1 MVRTLVRRINALK
14 RRDADMTIVTVVPG
28 IEGEVDLKTGCIN
41 WQGSKF
47 GNGYARKWIDGK
59 TVLVHRLVLESKIA
73 GFLGSGYFA
82 CHTCDNRSCIN
93 PAHLVVGTAAENTGQ
108 MIGRDRKTPRRKSI
122 PGIGI
127 LSIALR
133 EIQTKYLSGTIKN
146 HLAKEYGVQHET
158 IIKILQT
165 NIPDNFTTVSPNFL
179 GEIQD
184 SGCIIFQ
191 GSKDGPG
198 YGRYLKNGKSKSVTR
213 AVLAEKL
220 GYELPAS
227 MDACHTCD
235 NPSCINPEHLWAGTR
250 TQNLLDAS
258 KKGRT
263 QGKSHPLS
271 NAKLD
276 WEKVREIRQ
285 KLAAG
290 KRMKDVAQEYSV
302 DRKTIHDIKY
312 HVTWKE
318 EGQEVPVPRMGGHL
332 ERKLTFAQAIE
343 IRERIQAGESL
354 AKIAQEFGVS
364 RNIISDIKR
373 NVTYRGE

>member
-1 MVRTLVRRINALK
+1 
-14 RRDADMTIVTVVPG
+14 MTIVTVVPG

-41 WQGSKF
+41 WQGSKLQK
-47 GNGYARKWIDGK
+47 GYGRKWLEGK

-73 GFLGSGYFA
+73 GFLDSGYFA
-82 CHTCDNRSCIN
+82 CHTCDNPSCIN
-93 PAHLVVGTAAENTGQ
+93 PAHLVAGSAAENTGQ

-127 LSIALR
+127 LSIAQLR

-184 SGCIIFQ
+184 SGCIIFP
-191 GSKDGPG
+191 GGKDGQG
-198 YGRYLKNGKSKSVTR
+198 YGRYWKNGKLKSVTR

-220 GYELPAS
+220 GYELPTS

-290 KRMKDVAQEYSV
+290 ERMKDVAHEYSV
-302 DRKTIHDIKY
+302 GRKTIHDIKY

-318 EGQEVPVPRMGGHL
+318 AGQQVPLPRMGGHL
-332 ERKLTFAQAIE
+332 DRKFTFAQALE
-343 IRERIQAGESL
+343 IRERIQAGESI

-364 RNIISDIKR
+364 RNVISDIKR

>member
-1 MVRTLVRRINALK
+1 
-14 RRDADMTIVTVVPG
+14 MTIVTVVPG
-28 IEGEVDLKTGCIN
+28 IQGEVDRATGCIN

-47 GNGYARKWIDGK
+47 GNGYGRKWIDGK

-73 GFLGSGYFA
+73 GFLGSGYFG

-108 MIGRDRKTPRRKSI
+108 MIGRERKTPRRKSI

-127 LSIALR
+127 LSIEQLR
-133 EIQTKYLSGTIKN
+133 EIQTKYLSGTVKN

-158 IIKILQT
+158 ITKILQT
-165 NIPDNFTTVSPNFL
+165 NIPDNFTTVSPGFL

-184 SGCIIFQ
+184 NGCIIFQ
-191 GSKDGPG
+191 GSKDGQG

-220 GYELPAS
+220 GCEIPTS
-227 MDACHTCD
+227 IDACHSCD
-235 NPSCINPEHLWAGTR
+235 RPSCINPEHLWGGTR
-250 TQNLLDAS
+250 SQNSLDAS

-276 WEKVREIRQ
+276 WEKVGEIRQ

-290 KRMKDVAQEYSV
+290 ERVKDVAHEYSV
-302 DRKTIHDIKY
+302 GRKTIHDIKY

-318 EGQEVPVPRMGGHL
+318 AGEEVPVPRTGGYL
-332 ERKLTFAQAIE
+332 DRKLTFEQALE
-343 IRERIQAGESL
+343 VRKRIRGRESIS
-354 AKIAQEFGVS
+354 KIADDLGVS
-364 RNIISDIKR
+364 SSVIYDIK
-373 NVTYRGE
+373 NNITYKGV

>member
-1 MVRTLVRRINALK
+1 
-14 RRDADMTIVTVVPG
+14 MTIVTVVPG

-47 GNGYARKWIDGK
+47 GNGYARKWLEGK

-93 PAHLVVGTAAENTGQ
+93 PAHLVAGTAAENTGQ
-108 MIGRDRKTPRRKSI
+108 MIERDRKTPRRKSI
-122 PGIGI
+122 PGIGQ
-127 LSIALR
+127 LSIEQLR
-133 EIQTKYLSGTIKN
+133 EIQAKYLAGTIKS
-146 HLAKEYGVQHET
+146 HLIKEYGVHYET
-158 IIKILQT
+158 ITKILQA
-165 NIPDNFTTVSPNFL
+165 NIPHNFTTVPPGFV

-191 GSKDGPG
+191 GAKDGQGG
-198 YGRYLKNGKSKSVTR
+198 YGRYFKNGKSKSVTR

-220 GYELPAS
+220 GCEVPTS
-227 MDACHTCD
+227 IDACHTCD
-235 NPSCINPEHLWAGTR
+235 NPSCINPEHLWGGTR
-250 TQNLLDAS
+250 SQNLLDAS

-290 KRMKDVAQEYSV
+290 ERVKDVAQEYSV
-302 DRKTIHDIKY
+302 GRKTIHDIKY

-318 EGQEVPVPRMGGHL
+318 AGEEVPVPRMGGYL
-332 ERKLTFAQAIE
+332 DRYLTFAQALE
-343 IRERIQAGESL
+343 VRERIKTGESI
-354 AKIAQEFGVS
+354 AKIARELGVS
-364 RNIISDIKR
+364 SNVIYDIK
-373 NVTYRGE
+373 NNITYKGV

>member
-1 MVRTLVRRINALK
+1 
-14 RRDADMTIVTVVPG
+14 MTIVTVVPG
-28 IEGEVDLKTGCIN
+28 IEGEFDRATGCIN

-47 GNGYARKWIDGK
+47 GNGYGRKWLDGK

-93 PAHLVVGTAAENTGQ
+93 PAHLVAGTAAENTGQ
-108 MIGRDRKTPRRKSI
+108 MMGRDRKTPRRKSI

-127 LSIALR
+127 LSIAQLR

-184 SGCIIFQ
+184 SGCIIFS
-191 GSKDGPG
+191 GGKDGQG
-198 YGRYLKNGKSKSVTR
+198 YGRYWKNGKLKSVTR

-220 GYELPAS
+220 GYELPTS

-290 KRMKDVAQEYSV
+290 ERMKDVAQEYSV
-302 DRKTIHDIKY
+302 GRKTIHDIKY

-318 EGQEVPVPRMGGHL
+318 AGQQVPLPRMGGHL
-332 ERKLTFAQAIE
+332 DRKFTFAQALE
-343 IRERIQAGESL
+343 IRERIQAGESI
-354 AKIAQEFGVS
+354 AKIAQEFEVS
-364 RNIISDIKR
+364 RNVISDIKR

>member
-1 MVRTLVRRINALK
+1 
-14 RRDADMTIVTVVPG
+14 MTIVTVIPG

-47 GNGYARKWIDGK
+47 GNGYARKWLEGK

-73 GFLGSGYFA
+73 GFLDSGYFA

-93 PAHLVVGTAAENTGQ
+93 PAHLVAGSAAENTGQ

-122 PGIGI
+122 PGIGK
-127 LSIALR
+127 LSIQQLR
-133 EIQTKYLSGTIKN
+133 EIQRQYLSGTVKN
-146 HLAKEYGVQHET
+146 HLAKKYGIQHET
-158 IIKILQT
+158 ITKILQT
-165 NIPDNFTTVSPNFL
+165 NIPDNFTTVSPGFL

-191 GSKDGPG
+191 GGKDGQG
-198 YGRYLKNGKSKSVTR
+198 YGRYWKNGKSKSVTR

-220 GYELPAS
+220 GCEIPTS

-235 NPSCINPEHLWAGTR
+235 NPSCINPEHLWGGTR
-250 TQNLLDAS
+250 TQNSLDAS

-271 NAKLD
+271 NAKLG

-290 KRMKDVAQEYSV
+290 ERVKDVAQEYGV
-302 DRKTIHDIKY
+302 GRKTIHDIKY

-318 EGQEVPVPRMGGHL
+318 EGQEVPVPRMGGYL
-332 ERKLTFAQAIE
+332 DRKLTLDQALE
-343 IRERIQAGESL
+343 VRKRIRGRESIS
-354 AKIAQEFGVS
+354 KIADDFGVS
-364 RNIISDIKR
+364 SSVIYDIK
-373 NVTYRGE
+373 NHVTYRGV

>member
-1 MVRTLVRRINALK
+1 MI
-14 RRDADMTIVTVVPG
+14 IVTVVPG
-28 IEGEVDLKTGCIN
+28 IEGEIDRATGCIN
-41 WQGSKF
+41 WQGSKLK
-47 GNGYARKWIDGK
+47 NGYGRKWIEGK
-59 TVLVHRLVLESKIA
+59 TVLVHRLVLESKMP
-73 GFLGSGYFA
+73 GFLDSGYFA
-82 CHTCDNRSCIN
+82 CHTCDNPSCVN
-93 PAHLVVGTAAENTGQ
+93 PAHLVAGTAAENTEQ
-108 MIGRDRKTPRRKSI
+108 MMGRDRKTPRRKSI

-127 LSIALR
+127 LSVEQLR
-133 EIQTKYLSGTIKN
+133 EIQAKYLAGTIKS
-146 HLAKEYGVQHET
+146 HLIKEYGVQHET
-158 IIKILQT
+158 ITKILQA
-165 NIPDNFTTVSPNFL
+165 NIPDNFTTVSPGFL

-191 GSKDGPG
+191 GAKDGQGG

-213 AVLAEKL
+213 AVLALQL
-220 GYELPAS
+220 GYELPTS

-276 WEKVREIRQ
+276 WKKVREIRQ

-290 KRMKDVAQEYSV
+290 ERVKDVAQEYSV
-302 DRKTIHDIKY
+302 GRKTIHDIKY
-312 HVTWKE
+312 HVTWKA
-318 EGQEVPVPRMGGHL
+318 EGEEVPVPRMGGYVD
-332 ERKLTFAQAIE
+332 RKFTFAQALE
-343 IRERIQAGESL
+343 IRERIKTGESL

-364 RNIISDIKR
+364 KGIISDIKK
-373 NVTYRGE
+373 NVTYKGE

>member
-1 MVRTLVRRINALK
+1 
-14 RRDADMTIVTVVPG
+14 MTIVTVVPG

-47 GNGYARKWIDGK
+47 GNGYGRKWLDGK

-93 PAHLVVGTAAENTGQ
+93 PAHLVAGTAAENTGQ

-127 LSIALR
+127 LSIKQLR
-133 EIQTKYLSGTIKN
+133 EIQTKYLSGTVKN
-146 HLAKEYGVQHET
+146 HLAKEYGLQHET
-158 IIKILQT
+158 ITKILQT
-165 NIPDNFTTVSPNFL
+165 NIPDNFTTVLPGFL

-184 SGCIIFQ
+184 NGCIIFQ
-191 GSKDGPG
+191 GSKDGQG
-198 YGRYLKNGKSKSVTR
+198 YGRYWKNGKSKSVTR

-220 GYELPAS
+220 GCEIPTS
-227 MDACHTCD
+227 IDACHTCD
-235 NPSCINPEHLWAGTR
+235 NPSCINPEHLWGGTR
-250 TQNLLDAS
+250 TQNSLDAS

-271 NAKLD
+271 KAKLD

-290 KRMKDVAQEYSV
+290 ERVKDVAQEYGV
-302 DRKTIHDIKY
+302 GRKTIHDIKY

-318 EGQEVPVPRMGGHL
+318 EGQEVPVPRMGGYL
-332 ERKLTFAQAIE
+332 DRKLTFEQALE
-343 IRERIQAGESL
+343 VRKRIRDRESIS
-354 AKIAQEFGVS
+354 KIADDLRVS
-364 RNIISDIKR
+364 SSVIYDIK
-373 NVTYRGE
+373 NNITYKGV

>member
-1 MVRTLVRRINALK
+1 
-14 RRDADMTIVTVVPG
+14 MTIVTVVPG
-28 IEGEVDLKTGCIN
+28 IEGEIDLKTGCIN
-41 WQGSKF
+41 WQGSKLK
-47 GNGYARKWIDGK
+47 NGYGRKWIEGK

-73 GFLGSGYFA
+73 GFLDSGHFA
-82 CHTCDNRSCIN
+82 CHTCDNPSCIN
-93 PAHLVVGTAAENTGQ
+93 PSHLVAGTAAENTEQ
-108 MIGRDRKTPRRKSI
+108 MMGRHRKTPRRKSI
-122 PGIGI
+122 PGIGK
-127 LSIALR
+127 LSIEQLR

-158 IIKILQT
+158 ITKILQA
-165 NIPDNFTTVSPNFL
+165 NIPDNFITVSPGFL
-179 GEIQD
+179 GEIRD

-191 GSKDGPG
+191 GAKDGQGG
-198 YGRYLKNGKSKSVTR
+198 YGRYFKNGKSKSVTR
-213 AVLAEKL
+213 AVLAEQL
-220 GYELPAS
+220 GYELPTS

-235 NPSCINPEHLWAGTR
+235 NPSCINPKHLWAGTR

-290 KRMKDVAQEYSV
+290 ERVKDVAEEYSV
-302 DRKTIHDIKY
+302 GRKTIHDIRY
-312 HVTWKE
+312 HVTWKS
-318 EGQEVPVPRMGGHL
+318 EGEEVPVPRMGGHL
-332 ERKLTFAQAIE
+332 DRKFTFAQALE

-364 RNIISDIKR
+364 KGIISDIKR
-373 NVTYRGE
+373 NVTYKGE

>member
-1 MVRTLVRRINALK
+1 MN
-14 RRDADMTIVTVVPG
+14 IVTVVPG
-28 IEGEVDLKTGCIN
+28 IQGEVDRATGCIN

-47 GNGYARKWIDGK
+47 GNGYGRKWIDGK

-73 GFLGSGYFA
+73 GFLGSGYFG

-127 LSIALR
+127 LSIAQLR

-158 IIKILQT
+158 ITKILQT

-184 SGCIIFQ
+184 SGCIIFS
-191 GSKDGPG
+191 GGKDGQG
-198 YGRYLKNGKSKSVTR
+198 YGRYWKNGKLKSVTR

-220 GYELPAS
+220 GYELPTS

-290 KRMKDVAQEYSV
+290 ERMKDVAQEYSV
-302 DRKTIHDIKY
+302 GRKTIHDIKY

-318 EGQEVPVPRMGGHL
+318 AGEEVPVPRMGGYL
-332 ERKLTFAQAIE
+332 DRKLTFEQALE
-343 IRERIQAGESL
+343 VRKRIRARESIS
-354 AKIAQEFGVS
+354 KIADDFGVS
-364 RNIISDIKR
+364 SSVISDIK
-373 NVTYRGE
+373 NHVTYRGV

>member
-1 MVRTLVRRINALK
+1 MI
-14 RRDADMTIVTVVPG
+14 IVTVVPG
-28 IEGEVDLKTGCIN
+28 IEGEVDRSTCCIN
-41 WQGSKF
+41 WQGSKL
-47 GNGYARKWIDGK
+47 GNGYGRKWIDGK
-59 TVLVHRLVLESKIA
+59 TVLVHRLVLESKIP
-73 GFLGSGYFA
+73 GFLNSGNFA

-108 MIGRDRKTPRRKSI
+108 MMERDRKTPRRKSI

-127 LSIALR
+127 LSISQLR
-133 EIQTKYLSGTIKN
+133 EIQTKYLCGAVKN

-158 IIKILQT
+158 ITKILQT
-165 NIPDNFTTVSPNFL
+165 NIPDNFTTVSPGFL

-198 YGRYLKNGKSKSVTR
+198 YGRYFKNGKSKSVTR

-235 NPSCINPEHLWAGTR
+235 RPSCIHPEHLWAGTR

-290 KRMKDVAQEYSV
+290 ERLKDVAEEYSV
-302 DRKTIHDIKY
+302 GRHTIHCIKY

-318 EGQEVPVPRMGGHL
+318 DGEEVPVPRMGGYL
-332 ERKLTFAQAIE
+332 DRKLTFAQALE
-343 IRERIQAGESL
+343 IRERIQAGESIP
-354 AKIAQEFGVS
+354 KMAQKFCVS
-364 RNIISDIKR
+364 KSVIYDIKN
-373 NVTYRGE
+373 NVTYKGV